1 MNDYSI
7 VGLYEHNIEIYKK
20 IKEKLKDNS
29 IVSIIQATG
38 TGKTYNALQLT
49 YENKDKKI
57 IYLVP
62 SNSIIEHI
70 EEIIEENPKL
80 NLEKDY
86 PNLIFKTYQSL
97 VDMSEKELENLD
109 VDLLIIDEF
118 HHIGAPIWGA
128 RTNKII
134 ETHKN
139 MKVLGMTAY
148 TVRDR
153 GTIYERDMIG
163 EGEVFSNSVASNYDI
178 CDAII
183 DGVLP
188 KMRYKSG
195 YIYLEKTEI
204 ALEKRLESMSH
215 NSKNYKE
222 LKPILDDVKRRLHE
236 AKSLKD
242 IFKTNIKP
250 NGKYI
255 YFCPVMSE
263 KGKNDIETISEEVKT
278 WIEEMGLTSEDYE
291 IYITTSKMGKEGKLN
306 RKAFYNDEDIKGNKV
321 NNKLRIMLAI
331 NQYNEG
337 VHAPGIDGVIMGR
350 GTSSD
355 IVFFEQLGRALSVRG
370 KTKEEYEEL
379 SKKTKEELIEICE
392 KREIEISDTNT
403 KEKIIEQILAPVII
417 DLAGNIG
424 FIKELESNLKSRVRE
439 IQERKSGS
447 KRKIHIDNTSF
458 DINLLNEDIFE
469 ILKYVIDR
477 LSTTWMDKYELAKK
491 YYEYYGNLD
500 IPQKFKTINGIDYDE
515 NGIALGR
522 WINSQRQTKDR
533 LTNSQIELLEN
544 IEMIW
549 NVLDEKWNRY
559 YELARKYYEYYGN
572 LDIPQKFKTINGID
586 YDENGIALGSWIN
599 TQRTAHKGKGNSRLT
614 NSQIELLE
622 NIGMKWDMLN
632 EKWNRYY
639 EFARKYY
646 EHNGN
651 LDIPSN
657 FKTKNGIDY
666 DENGIALGSWI
677 STQRKAYKGESGY
690 RLTNFQIELLEN
702 IGMKWNA
709 LDEKW
714 NIRYELAKK
723 YYEHYGNLDIP
734 QKFKTIN
741 GIDYDENGIALGVWI
756 SVQRNAYKGHGSSRL
771 TNSQIELLESI
782 GMIFISKTVDK
793 KLQSE
798 EISEKNIKE
807 KRIELLNRSRML
819 LNSFDSNILPNKNDI
834 NEKFIEQLNNIKK

>member
-20 IKEKLKDNS
+20 IKEKLKDNH

-38 TGKTYNALQLT
+38 TGKTYNALQLA

-134 ETHKN
+134 ETHKK

-153 GTIYERDMIG
+153 GTIYERDMVG

-263 KGKNDIETISEEVKT
+263 KGKNDIETIAKEVKT
-278 WIEEMGLTSEDYE
+278 WIEEMGLTSEEYE

-392 KREIEISDTNT
+392 RREIEISDTNT

-424 FIKELESNLKSRVRE
+424 FIKELENNLKSRVRE

-447 KRKIHIDNTSF
+447 KRKIHIDTTSF

-491 YYEYYGNLD
+491 YYEHYGNLD

-522 WINSQRQTKDR
+522 WIN
-533 LTNSQIELLEN
+533 N
-544 IEMIW
+544 
-549 NVLDEKWNRY
+549 
-559 YELARKYYEYYGN
+559 
-572 LDIPQKFKTINGID
+572 
-586 YDENGIALGSWIN
+586 
-599 TQRTAHKGKGNSRLT
+599 QRTAYEGQGSSRLT

-639 EFARKYY
+639 E
-646 EHNGN
+646 
-651 LDIPSN
+651 LS
-657 FKTKNGIDY
+657 
-666 DENGIALGSWI
+666 
-677 STQRKAYKGESGY
+677 
-690 RLTNFQIELLEN
+690 
-702 IGMKWNA
+702 
-709 LDEKW
+709 
-714 NIRYELAKK
+714 KK

-741 GIDYDENGIALGVWI
+741 GIDYDENGIALGIWI
-756 SVQRNAYKGHGSSRL
+756 STQRKAYKGQGNSRL
-771 TNSQIELLESI
+771 TNSQIELLENIEMKWDQLNEKWNRYYELARKYYEHYGNLDIPIKFKTINGIDYDENGVALGIWISTQRQAYKGKSNSRLTNSQVELLENI
-782 GMIFISKTVDK
+782 GMIFISEKVDK

-807 KRIELLNRSRML
+807 KRIELLNRSRTL
-819 LNSFDSNILPNKNDI
+819 LNSFDSNTLPNKNDI
-834 NEKFIEQLNNIKK
+834 NERFIEQLNNIKK

>member
-20 IKEKLKDNS
+20 IKEKLKDNH

-38 TGKTYNALQLT
+38 TGKTYNALQLA

-118 HHIGAPIWGA
+118 HHIGAPIWGT

-134 ETHKN
+134 ETHKK

-153 GTIYERDMIG
+153 GTIYERDMVG

-204 ALEKRLESMSH
+204 ALEKRLESMSP

-278 WIEEMGLTSEDYE
+278 WIEEMGLTSENYE

-306 RKAFYNDEDIKGNKV
+306 RKAFYNDEDIKGNKI

-424 FIKELESNLKSRVRE
+424 FIKELENNLKSRVRE

-447 KRKIHIDNTSF
+447 KRKIHIDTTSF

-469 ILKYVIDR
+469 ILKYAIDR

-819 LNSFDSNILPNKNDI
+819 LNSFDSNTLPNKNDI
-834 NEKFIEQLNNIKK
+834 NERFIEQLNNIKK

>member
-1 MNDYSI
+1 MNDLVQSIFYSI
-7 VGLYEHNIEIYKK
+7 RQDNSYNWLVCEGISEKIYFEYFLQDEIKNCNLNIIPMGGQKEVSKLYEYLNVP
-20 IKEKLKDNS
+20 IKN
-29 IVSIIQATG
+29 
-38 TGKTYNALQLT
+38 
-49 YENKDKKI
+49 
-57 IYLVP
+57 
-62 SNSIIEHI
+62 
-70 EEIIEENPKL
+70 
-80 NLEKDY
+80 
-86 PNLIFKTYQSL
+86 
-97 VDMSEKELENLD
+97 
-109 VDLLIIDEF
+109 
-118 HHIGAPIWGA
+118 
-128 RTNKII
+128 
-134 ETHKN
+134 
-139 MKVLGMTAY
+139 
-148 TVRDR
+148 
-153 GTIYERDMIG
+153 
-163 EGEVFSNSVASNYDI
+163 
-178 CDAII
+178 
-183 DGVLP
+183 
-188 KMRYKSG
+188 
-195 YIYLEKTEI
+195 
-204 ALEKRLESMSH
+204 
-215 NSKNYKE
+215 
-222 LKPILDDVKRRLHE
+222 E

-250 NGKYI
+250 DGKYI

-263 KGKNDIETISEEVKT
+263 KGKNDIETIAEEVKT
-278 WIEEMGLTSEDYE
+278 WIEEMGLTSEEYK

-392 KREIEISDTNT
+392 RREIEISDTNT

-424 FIKELESNLKSRVRE
+424 FIKELENNLKSRVRE

-491 YYEYYGNLD
+491 YYEHYGNLD
-500 IPQKFKTINGIDYDE
+500 IPIKFKTINGIDYDE
-515 NGIALGR
+515 NGIALGI
-522 WINSQRQTKDR
+522 WISTQRQTKDR
-533 LTNSQIELLEN
+533 LTN
-544 IEMIW
+544 
-549 NVLDEKWNRY
+549 
-559 YELARKYYEYYGN
+559 
-572 LDIPQKFKTINGID
+572 
-586 YDENGIALGSWIN
+586 
-599 TQRTAHKGKGNSRLT
+599 
-614 NSQIELLE
+614 
-622 NIGMKWDMLN
+622 
-632 EKWNRYY
+632 
-639 EFARKYY
+639 
-646 EHNGN
+646 
-651 LDIPSN
+651 
-657 FKTKNGIDY
+657 
-666 DENGIALGSWI
+666 
-677 STQRKAYKGESGY
+677 
-690 RLTNFQIELLEN
+690 FQIDLLEN
-702 IGMKWNA
+702 IGMKWNVS
-709 LDEKW
+709 DENW

-756 SVQRNAYKGHGSSRL
+756 SVQRTAYKGHGSSRL

-807 KRIELLNRSRML
+807 KRIELLNRSRTL
-819 LNSFDSNILPNKNDI
+819 LNSFDSNTLPNKNDI